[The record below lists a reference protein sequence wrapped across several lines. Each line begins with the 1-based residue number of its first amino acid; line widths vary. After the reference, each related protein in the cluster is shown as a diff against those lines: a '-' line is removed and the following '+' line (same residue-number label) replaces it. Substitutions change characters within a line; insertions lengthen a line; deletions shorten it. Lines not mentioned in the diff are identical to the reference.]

1 MRLRVSNKHT
11 LEVYLLG
18 MFAKCQLSLYRKVS
32 NARTVAGNSVK
43 ARGVDRQIGGCIG
56 DYREVRG
63 AGFLSQMPLF
73 WSHFLAQN
81 SFELFQLS
89 K

>member
-11 LEVYLLG
+11 LEVYLQA

-32 NARTVAGNSVK
+32 NGRTVAGNSVK
-43 ARGVDRQIGGCIG
+43 ARGVDRQIGGCSG

-63 AGFLSQMPLF
+63 AGCLSQMPLF
-73 WSHFLAQN
+73 
-81 SFELFQLS
+81 
-89 K
+89 